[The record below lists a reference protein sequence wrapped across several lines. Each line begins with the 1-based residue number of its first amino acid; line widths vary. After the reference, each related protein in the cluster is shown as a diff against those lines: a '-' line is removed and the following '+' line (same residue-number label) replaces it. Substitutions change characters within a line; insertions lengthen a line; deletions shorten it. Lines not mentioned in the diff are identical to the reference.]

1 MEYFVESQ
9 NANNPTLAEMTET
22 AIKLLKKESNGYVLL
37 VEGKILLKNVVTT
50 LKFLLKLNDRWM
62 PLQHCDQIV
71 RLFFQHL
78 AIYNNE
84 NLHYSIKI

>member
-50 LKFLLKLNDRWM
+50 LKFLLKLND
-62 PLQHCDQIV
+62 
-71 RLFFQHL
+71 
-78 AIYNNE
+78 
-84 NLHYSIKI
+84 S